1 MQEGVMKRQIAIGA
15 CVVMIVASAIGAQ
28 TRPDFSGVWKPVDN
42 AGANAPAPPPPPP
55 GGGPPPPP
63 PPPRTIA
70 LTIVQSATELR
81 IERRADAGGR
91 ELIYNFTYKLDGTES
106 GNQMGSVLLKTKAAW
121 EGDALVL
128 SSVASVEGNP
138 LGQLKEVYRLEHGD
152 LVVESTRHTPAG
164 VMTARTVHRKQ

>member
-1 MQEGVMKRQIAIGA
+1 MKRQVAIGA
-15 CVVMIVASAIGAQ
+15 CVVMVVASAIRAQ
-28 TRPDFSGVWKPVDN
+28 TRPDFSGVWKPLDSGT
-42 AGANAPAPPPPPP
+42 ATAPAPPPPPPAPP

-91 ELIYNFTYKLDGTES
+91 EVVYNFTYKLDGTES
-106 GNQMGSVLLKTKAAW
+106 GNQMGSILLKTEAAW
-121 EGDALVL
+121 EGNALVL
-128 SSVASVEGNP
+128 SSVVSVEDKP
-138 LGQLKEVYRLEHGD
+138 LGQLKEVYGPENGD

-164 VMTARTVHRKQ
+164 VMTAQTVHRKQ